1 MTLKGMGESILKVIT
16 SAPGNR
22 KGKVCLHFVYLI
34 FSILCGYLSNTS

>member
-22 KGKVCLHFVYLI
+22 KGKIGEF
-34 FSILCGYLSNTS
+34 T